1 VAALTDGELHLRL
14 AFARAVEEWRRGIE
28 RAKTSEDL
36 QLIVAAFL
44 EYATEIR
51 LSSLSSVPAELER
64 ASERLRRLS
73 ARAGR

>member
-1 VAALTDGELHLRL
+1 MAALSVGEIQLRRD
-14 AFARAVEEWRRGIE
+14 FARAVEEWRRGLE
-28 RAKTSEDL
+28 RANTSEDL
-36 QLIVAAFL
+36 QLIVAAFV

-51 LSSLSSVPAELER
+51 LSDLSSVPAELER